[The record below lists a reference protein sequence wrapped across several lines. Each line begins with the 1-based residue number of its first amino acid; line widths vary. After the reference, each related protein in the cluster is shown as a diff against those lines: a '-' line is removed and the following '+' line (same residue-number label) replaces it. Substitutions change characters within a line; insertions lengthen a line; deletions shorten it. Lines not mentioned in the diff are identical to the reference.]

1 MTIPQ
6 ITADLIQRSLYIQ
19 EGLQDGLINIT
30 ALARHLKPVIEQI
43 VGKSVKEGSII
54 MAINRMPTER
64 EIYIE
69 KLVFKFLNKIRNVS
83 VRSDLVDYTY
93 RVSPTLLEN
102 QLELFKHL
110 QDHPD
115 NFFSISRG
123 IYETTLI
130 VSIELEQSLQ
140 KIFKKEHLISSK
152 QDLAAAILMLPPKN
166 VEISGIYYYILK
178 QIAWQGINLVE
189 MISTT
194 NEFTLVVQ
202 RRYINDL
209 LKVLMD
215 LKNL

>member
-6 ITADLIQRSLYIQ
+6 ITAELIKRSPYIQ

-30 ALARHLKPVIEQI
+30 ALARHLKPDIEQL

-69 KLVFKFLNKIRNVS
+69 KQVFKFLNNIRNVS

-102 QLELFKHL
+102 QLELFKQL
-110 QDHPD
+110 QEHPD

-130 VSIELEQSLQ
+130 VSIELERSLH

-178 QIAWQGINLVE
+178 QVAWQGINLVE

-202 RRYINDL
+202 RKYINDL